1 MVTHYRAYLE
11 DIKAELENI
20 ADEDLT
26 QAECNIWKILE
37 EALGIEEENIQGEL
51 DNTVGLR
58 A

>member
-37 EALGIEEENIQGEL
+37 EALGDL
-51 DNTVGLR
+51 
-58 A
+58 